1 MNFIGGYA
9 LAKERKVVCS
19 WAGAGDRCALLGGV
33 CFALRGDRKCSVG
46 TLYESENKRVAD
58 NVSGKYDEI
67 YSEEQITLLG
77 KAIARFMTPATA

>member
-1 MNFIGGYA
+1 
-9 LAKERKVVCS
+9 
-19 WAGAGDRCALLGGV
+19 
-33 CFALRGDRKCSVG
+33 VG